1 MKRIISFALVLL
13 VALAVTGFAVA
24 KAKESKSTNAV
35 AATFTVTA
43 TADRKTRQCT
53 GADGTYNVTRGVYEG
68 TAAGDPL
75 LAGKVTVR
83 TESVVNATSG
93 LGWTKGHVAF
103 RDADGKLKA
112 KASLVAVNTGGTALN
127 GFMTGRVKEGGHLL
141 ANFSA
146 AFGADGSSLAGEL
159 GSGGAVNSAILTKGA
174 CARADEMH
182 DDEKRMDGD
191 EKKKS
196 ERDKKK
202 ADHEKKKADE
212 KKADEKPADG

>member
-1 MKRIISFALVLL
+1 MKRFTSFAFVLVVALVL
-13 VALAVTGFAVA
+13 TGFAVA
-24 KAKESKSTNAV
+24 KVKESKKTAAV
-35 AATFTVTA
+35 EATFTATA

-112 KASLVAVNTGGTALN
+112 KASLVAVNTGSTNLN
-127 GFMTGRVKEGGHLL
+127 GFLNGRVKEGGHLL

-146 AFGADGSSLAGEL
+146 AFSADGSTLTGAL
-159 GSGGAVNSAILTKGA
+159 GSGAAVNSAILTKGG
-174 CARADEMH
+174 CAREES
-182 DDEKRMDGD
+182 DD
-191 EKKKS
+191 
-196 ERDKKK
+196 
-202 ADHEKKKADE
+202 DE
-212 KKADEKPADG
+212 KKAERPKKKDDRKAEEKKTDEKPKDG